1 MRLIFILVAGYN
13 CSGLEQFDAYDPV
26 SGLEAHNYY
35 RERHNV
41 AKLVWDEQLRQ
52 DAQVHCDRMARTGVF
67 DHAEDLRELGE
78 GENLYTL
85 RGPNAQVALLVLN
98 YTDAVKVSKFS
109 LINELIVTA

>member
-1 MRLIFILVAGYN
+1 MRFILLMLTGYN
-13 CSGLEQFDAYDPV
+13 CAGFEQFDGSDPV

-35 RERHNV
+35 RQRHNV

-67 DHAEDLRELGE
+67 DHAGDLSQLGQ

-98 YTDAVKVSKFS
+98 YTDAVKVSKFL
-109 LINELIVTA
+109 LISELRVTA